1 MEYRAS
7 LINVDRMVLGELS
20 DLFFGLW
27 TSNDNDVGGDLYMGF
42 GAMWGW
48 GYWI

>member
-7 LINVDRMVLGELS
+7 LINVDRMVLGELA

-27 TSNDNDVGGDLYMGF
+27 TSNDNYIGGDMYMGF